1 VSLGRGLQLEKGPDF
16 SEGGTRTHHR
26 NKGHLFVELI
36 VEANEES
43 IDERVVFNRVT
54 ELM

>member
-1 VSLGRGLQLEKGPDF
+1 LEKGPDF
-16 SEGGTRTHHR
+16 SEGGTWTHHR

-36 VEANEES
+36 AEADEES

-54 ELM
+54 ELT